1 MSIKRSFPFVF
12 LVGAGALSAASAT
25 TATSNGADAEN
36 SLSEV
41 VVTARVLRHDEE
53 FKTDQTTKVLDQD
66 QMKESSIVGG
76 VAKALGVVP
85 GVSTSSYGSTGA
97 AKTTISIDGIKIG
110 WAGFSGGNPDNGS
123 LGVTFDGVPMANPGN
138 GLWQASLIPQ
148 TSILQTIGVTYGP
161 GDPSERYFTN
171 IGGNIAFMPLQPT
184 EAAGGEVALTYG
196 VSKPRTSPP
205 IISSASTTAGRQCWP
220 LGPIMPTVIKTH
232 PTTSKLKAT
241 ITRSI

>member
-1 MSIKRSFPFVF
+1 MPTQLSSRSTRFVF
-12 LVGAGALSAASAT
+12 LVGAGALSAAHGAT
-25 TATSNGADAEN
+25 TATTSETDAEN

-66 QMKESSIVGG
+66 QIKESSIVGG

-85 GVSTSSYGSTGA
+85 GVSTSSYGSTGS

-148 TSILQTIGVTYGP
+148 TSILQTLGVTYGP

-171 IGGNIAFMPLQPT
+171 VGGNIAFMPLQPT

-196 VSKPRTSPP
+196 SFQTENVTANYQLGKYDGW
-205 IISSASTTAGRQCWP
+205 TTVLAFGADHANSYQNAP
-220 LGPIMPTVIKTH
+220 DDFK
-232 PTTSKLKAT
+232 S
-241 ITRSI
+241 